1 LAWLERHYFL
11 GGPVRLDIVKQESL
25 KDLQQGRFPSR
36 LGLIADPEV
45 HLVTVKR
52 FESWQVCL
60 RGLWGLKVQEAV
72 VDRMDEQM
80 QGQKQE
86 VVAVGLGMVE
96 QDQISIFG

>member
-1 LAWLERHYFL
+1 M
-11 GGPVRLDIVKQESL
+11 
-25 KDLQQGRFPSR
+25 
-36 LGLIADPEV
+36 
-45 HLVTVKR
+45 
-52 FESWQVCL
+52 CL